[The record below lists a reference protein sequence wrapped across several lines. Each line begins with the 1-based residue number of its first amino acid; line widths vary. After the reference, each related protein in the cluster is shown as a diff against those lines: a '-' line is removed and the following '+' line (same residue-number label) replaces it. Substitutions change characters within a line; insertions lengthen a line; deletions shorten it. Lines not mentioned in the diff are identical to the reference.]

1 MLFDAIVLCACTVCI
16 QIHSISDNHI
26 IECKGWM
33 DWKEKDIGDW
43 MMRYRQWNESEH
55 DFVIVSILFF
65 WLFLS
70 LFVKFP
76 LNAMESHRRWVY
88 GTKWKTIKNRLT
100 IISHRERVTQWISM
114 NEFFLRSSDGSFF
127 CFTFF
132 RLFLDDILISRTLL
146 THEYRLNKEMKQKN
160 EEAKKKYYL
169 LLHFCLFVLAD
180 RSGWWLT
187 LHKNIRKK
195 INWKW
200 VSIRNI
206 HKKRDENDF
215 A

>member
-1 MLFDAIVLCACTVCI
+1 MLFDAIVCAAVQCTK
-16 QIHSISDNHI
+16 IHSISDNHI

-43 MMRYRQWNESEH
+43 VMRYRQWNESEH
-55 DFVIVSILFF
+55 DLVIVSILLFF
-65 WLFLS
+65 ALS
-70 LFVKFP
+70 FFIRQISSQC
-76 LNAMESHRRWVY
+76 NAMESQCRWVY
-88 GTKWKTIKNRLT
+88 GSKWKTIKNRLT

-114 NEFFLRSSDGSFF
+114 NEFFFYAHPMSSFF

-146 THEYRLNKEMKQKN
+146 THEYRLNKKKKRKKWRS
-160 EEAKKKYYL
+160 KKKYYL

-180 RSGWWLT
+180 RSGWWLA
-187 LHKNIRKK
+187 LH
-195 INWKW
+195 
-200 VSIRNI
+200 RNI
-206 HKKRDENDF
+206 EKKLIENEW